1 MTQLEKVT
9 QQNAA
14 MVEQASAAAG
24 SLQEQ
29 SRTLSTAVAAFKLG
43 GKARAV
49 PAPKPVPAP
58 EAKKPPVASAA
69 AEEKKSP
76 VASPA
81 AKRRQ
86 ASATEE
92 GWQEF

>member
-43 GKARAV
+43 EQAQ
-49 PAPKPVPAP
+49 
-58 EAKKPPVASAA
+58 AA
-69 AEEKKSP
+69 AA
-76 VASPA
+76 VAAMPA
-81 AKRRQ
+81 AAAPARK
-86 ASATEE
+86 E
-92 GWQEF
+92 GRQEF